1 MPRMDCAAPPG
12 TEARAMG
19 QFREMLATIQK
30 HLGGLSASSK
40 LLIASLAVIMVMSLG
55 YVAIYSSRSKFVELM
70 PGVPAAEQASAAT
83 YLRTVNLP
91 VEVSAD
97 GKVMVPAEVQAQARA
112 ALGEGGKLPSDKAGM
127 FEQILT
133 KQHWINSREQN
144 ERLFLLA
151 LQNQL
156 AQDIAQF
163 RGIKSATVILDIPE
177 PAGLGRAVK
186 RATASATV
194 QTRDGTPLPQ
204 ATVDAI
210 ASYIAGSRAG
220 LDLDRVR
227 VIDATTGRQR
237 KAAADGDLSSATY
250 LEHAAKV
257 EAQTH
262 EKISDLLSYI
272 NGVIVAVTAQVDV
285 TKVNSQTTSHL
296 PKDKGTLQ
304 IERRVNTDE
313 TTSTQT
319 SPGAEPGIASNV
331 GMDVNRGTATGSNE
345 KKVKEET
352 DFEVLAGT
360 KTETV
365 VDPKGM
371 PTMLAVSVSVPRS
384 FVAGLLAS
392 SAPAGAATAPAGG
405 AAPAGPSEQEINDKF
420 EKDVKPTIEKLLRPH
435 VRAMTVLANG
445 TATDEAMTRMLSEAI
460 NVAMIPLDVQAPP
473 SGAATAG
480 LLGGLAGGGTL
491 GLGAGLIDKAVLG
504 VLAVLSI
511 GMMLVLIKKSGKP
524 VELPT
529 AEEIV
534 GVPPALE
541 GAVDLIGEADEA
553 EAAMQGIEVN
563 EDAMQIQQVL
573 EQVGELVNTNP
584 DSAAKLISR
593 WMTPSE

>member
-1 MPRMDCAAPPG
+1 
-12 TEARAMG
+12 MG

-30 HLGGLSASSK
+30 QLGGLSVASK
-40 LLIASLAVIMVMSLG
+40 LLIASLAVIMLMTLG
-55 YVAIYSSRSKFVELM
+55 YVAIYSSKPKFVELL
-70 PGVPAAEQASAAT
+70 PGIPAADQAKAAN
-83 YLRTVNLP
+83 YLKSVNMQ
-91 VEVSAD
+91 VEVAAD
-97 GKVMVPAEVQAQARA
+97 GKVMVPADSQAQARA
-112 ALGEGGKLPSDKAGM
+112 ALGEGGKLSGDKSAM
-127 FEQILT
+127 FELILD

-144 ERLFLLA
+144 ERLFLTA
-151 LQNQL
+151 LQSQL
-156 AQDIAQF
+156 GQDIAQF
-163 RGIKSATVILDIPE
+163 KGVKSATVILDIPE

-186 RATASATV
+186 KPSAAVTV
-194 QTRDGTPLPQ
+194 QTRDGAPLPQ

-210 ASYIAGSRAG
+210 ASYVAGSRAG
-220 LDLDRVR
+220 LELDRIR

-250 LEHAAKV
+250 IEHAAKI
-257 EAQTH
+257 ESQAH

-331 GMDVNRGTATGSNE
+331 GMDVNRGTTSGSNE
-345 KKVKEET
+345 KKNKEET
-352 DFEVLAGT
+352 DYEILPGT

-371 PTMLAVSVSVPRS
+371 PTMIAVSVNVPRS
-384 FVAGLLAS
+384 FVVGLIQSAS
-392 SAPAGAATAPAGG
+392 PAPAPG
-405 AAPAGPSEQEINDKF
+405 AAPGAAPPAGPTEEEINDKF
-420 EKDVKPTIEKLLRPH
+420 EKDIKPTIEKLLKPH

-445 TATDEAMTRMLSEAI
+445 AATDEAMTRVLADAI
-460 NVAMIPLDVQAPP
+460 SVAMIPLDVPAPA
-473 SGAATAG
+473 GKAATAG
-480 LLGGLAGGGTL
+480 LIGGLAAGGGAF
-491 GLGAGLIDKAVLG
+491 GLGAGIVDKAVLG
-504 VLAVLSI
+504 LLAFVSL
-511 GMMLVLIKKSGKP
+511 GMMLMLMKKSGRP
-524 VELPT
+524 VELPS

-534 GVPPALE
+534 GIPPALE
-541 GAVDLIGEADEA
+541 GQVDLIGEADEA

-593 WMTPSE
+593 WMAPAE

>member
-1 MPRMDCAAPPG
+1 
-12 TEARAMG
+12 MG

-40 LLIASLAVIMVMSLG
+40 LLIASLVVIMLMSLG
-55 YVAIYSSRSKFVELM
+55 YVAIYSSKSKFVELL
-70 PGVPAAEQASAAT
+70 PGMPAAEQAKAAA
-83 YLRTVNLP
+83 YLRNVNMQ
-91 VEVSAD
+91 VEVGTD
-97 GKVMVPAEVQAQARA
+97 GKVMVPADSQAQARA
-112 ALGEGGKLPSDKAGM
+112 ALGESGKLSGDKSAM
-127 FEQILT
+127 FELILD

-144 ERLFLLA
+144 ERLFLVA

-163 RGIKSATVILDIPE
+163 KGVKSATVILDIPE
-177 PAGLGRAVK
+177 AAGLGRAVK
-186 RATASATV
+186 KPSGAVTV
-194 QTRDGTPLPQ
+194 QTRDGSPLPQ

-210 ASYIAGSRAG
+210 ASYVAGSRAG
-220 LDLDRVR
+220 LDIDRIR

-250 LEHAAKV
+250 IEHAAKV
-257 EAQTH
+257 ESQAH
-262 EKISDLLSYI
+262 EKISEMLSYI

-304 IERRVNTDE
+304 IEKRVNTEE
-313 TTSTQT
+313 TSNTQT

-331 GMDVNRGTATGSNE
+331 GMDVNKGGQGGSNE
-345 KKVKEET
+345 KKNKEDTEY
-352 DFEVLAGT
+352 EVHAGT

-371 PTMLAVSVSVPRS
+371 PTMIAVSVNVPRS
-384 FVAGLLAS
+384 FVVGLIAS
-392 SAPAGAATAPAGG
+392 AAPAATPG
-405 AAPAGPSEQEINDKF
+405 AAPASGANAPAGPTEQEINDKF
-420 EKDVKPTIEKLLRPH
+420 EKDVKPTIEKLLKPH

-445 TATDEAMTRMLSEAI
+445 VATEEAMTRMLAEAI
-460 NVAMIPLDVQAPP
+460 NVAMIPLDVVVPT
-473 SGAATAG
+473 GKTATAG
-480 LLGGLAGGGTL
+480 FLGGLAGGGGGGI
-491 GLGAGLIDKAVLG
+491 GLGSGLIDKAVLG
-504 VLAVLSI
+504 VLALLSL
-511 GMMLVLIKKSGKP
+511 GMMLMLMKKSGKP

-534 GVPPALE
+534 GIPPALE

-563 EDAMQIQQVL
+563 EDTMQIQQVL

-593 WMTPSE
+593 WMSPTE